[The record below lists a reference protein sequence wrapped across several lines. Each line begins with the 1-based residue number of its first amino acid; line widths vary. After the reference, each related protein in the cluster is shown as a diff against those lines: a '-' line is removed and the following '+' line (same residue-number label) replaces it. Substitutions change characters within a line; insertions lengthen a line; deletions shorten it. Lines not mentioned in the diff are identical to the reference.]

1 MREKQHLWIVRHAE
15 RQDIIDPTWY
25 ETAKRPY
32 DTPLSCLFETSL
44 SQMCVCFLTSLLLSG
59 DGLKQASATGEFIA
73 SQACPTL
80 IISSPYLRC
89 IQTAGRIAAAAIR
102 CRKQHEDSDMPPLE
116 FVVDPSLS
124 EWSNPRTYGTLT
136 PGLLASYDE
145 VLKSNPE
152 LTFLQRFTL
161 GYTSAPI
168 QSTMPRWVED
178 VMALHSRCQRVVSW
192 VSDPHNSLVRK
203 HGSIVLVSHG
213 FSVVM
218 LGAILDPTVP
228 WHNLPS
234 PYCCLTHM
242 TTERRFCSCCPS
254 PLQDQFLQTHRL
266 TRSVWKTVLAC
277 STEHLKTATTTS
289 EDSSSS

>member
-1 MREKQHLWIVRHAE
+1 M
-15 RQDIIDPTWY
+15 
-25 ETAKRPY
+25 
-32 DTPLSCLFETSL
+32 FETHSP
-44 SQMCVCFLTSLLLSG
+44 LLLPSFDVLCVVTLRLFFSIAG
-59 DGLKQASATGEFIA
+59 EGLKQASATGEFIA

-102 CRKQHEDSDMPPLE
+102 RREQLLHEGSDIPHVE

-136 PGLLASYDE
+136 PGPLTPYDE

-152 LTFLQRFTL
+152 LTFLRPYTL
-161 GYTSAPI
+161 SYTSAPI

-192 VSDPHNSLVRK
+192 VSDPHNSLVRR
-203 HGSIVLVSHG
+203 HGSIVLVTHG

-218 LGAILDPTVP
+218 LGAILDASVP
-228 WHNLPS
+228 WHNMPS

-242 TTERRFCSCCPS
+242 TTERRFCSCCS
-254 PLQDQFLQTHRL
+254 SSLQNQFLQAHHEVH
-266 TRSVWKTVLAC
+266 SVWKTVLAC
-277 STEHLKTATTTS
+277 STEHLKTTS
-289 EDSSSS
+289 PEDSASS